1 VDDST
6 IQSENTSNSADY
18 DPKDS
23 DEASDDSTSDDVRS
37 LVDSLDGFHR
47 FTNPPPPEPFRAPRE
62 QSVEVEEPQAEILF
76 VPSAS
81 KKDKKKNSW

>member
-6 IQSENTSNSADY
+6 IQSENTPNSADY

-37 LVDSLDGFHR
+37 LVDSLDRVHR
-47 FTNPPPPEPFRAPRE
+47 STSPPPPEPFPPPRE
-62 QSVEVEEPQAEILF
+62 EAEVEGPQEEILF
-76 VPSAS
+76 VSSAS
-81 KKDKKKNSW
+81 KKARMKKSW